1 MASAPLAGTT
11 SDWLGCRWKVLA
23 WSLAIGA
30 VSMVLVAWNVPVAI
44 LTGISLGAVTN
55 SSVQALTIALAGDL
69 VGREQRGRAIG
80 LVHTAGDLGSAAGPP
95 VAYALLAGIGL
106 PGVYA
111 LCAGLF
117 VMGWM
122 LVLMQRTRKGA
133 LHLQQHMGGNK

>member
-1 MASAPLAGTT
+1 VLKSGAQQAQV
-11 SDWLGCRWKVLA
+11 DWH
-23 WSLAIGA
+23 
-30 VSMVLVAWNVPVAI
+30 PP
-44 LTGISLGAVTN
+44 TDEPSLGPLEDEYTQVLYARLLAV
-55 SSVQALTIALAGDL
+55 AGRAAAVGTGL

-106 PGVYA
+106 SGVYA

-133 LHLQQHMGGNK
+133 LHLPQHMGGNR

>member
-1 MASAPLAGTT
+1 
-11 SDWLGCRWKVLA
+11 
-23 WSLAIGA
+23 
-30 VSMVLVAWNVPVAI
+30 MVLVAWNVPVAI
-44 LTGISLGAVTN
+44 LTGISLGAVAN
-55 SSVQALTIALAGDL
+55 SSVQALVIALTGDL

-106 PGVYA
+106 SGVYA

-117 VMGWM
+117 VMGLM
-122 LVLMQRTRKGA
+122 LVLVQRTRKGV